1 MRDRPP
7 ARSRRR
13 RGHGRGRPP
22 GADGQPVPLFKRT
35 ASHFQPGD
43 RQRGEEYFQA
53 GRVELE
59 VDASRAR
66 ARVAGAER
74 PIYRVGIDW
83 SRVANERVLHA
94 FCDCQR
100 FADGRPCKHLWA
112 SLLALAESGPEN
124 QPPGKDRLSLR
135 RDRAASWRDLGITVE
150 EERREPRQVSAA
162 GDGRRPRRRGEPAGR
177 AGAVTG
183 IPTTWRS
190 LVAAARERVGRP
202 GEDGGPPA
210 PGAAPGAAAA
220 GAGARSPRPLRLLLN
235 ATASQSEDA
244 LVFDVAELRLIPG
257 GGAVKLQPSS
267 VTSDELEALLAPPPA
282 GANGVAGEEHAAPPG
297 VITAV
302 PPEPPRPQPR
312 GRRGP
317 VKPVS
322 RVQRFRMSPAFA
334 ERALPVLAA
343 RGTLGWWDGRVLRD
357 QSLAWD
363 AGAPWELAL
372 RIDTPSGISPRLSGI
387 LRRGRERAP
396 LSAVT
401 AVLPGDLVLLP
412 DRLAHLTLDPER
424 DPPWLELL
432 RSSGELAIPRE
443 ELDLA
448 IGALLELPVMPPLDL
463 PEDLQ
468 LVEERVTPQPRL
480 VLAPE
485 PSPAWTNP
493 PLLAELHFDYGD
505 LRVSAGD
512 PRPAVI
518 HFATHRMVRRDLDAE
533 HAALVRLLQLGLRP
547 IETAQGHGL
556 ELAPRDLPLVA
567 EPLLMEG
574 WTVEAQGISL
584 HPPSPP
590 SLRVESGIDW
600 FELKGEV
607 DFAGDRVE
615 LSTLLAAIGR
625 GDRFVQLGDGSRGLL
640 PTAWLQTYDSLSKLA
655 HGSSEEGLRFHHS
668 QALLVDAL
676 LASMPPRVDTGF
688 AELRERLSSFE
699 RIKAKKEPKG
709 FNGTLRGYQREG
721 LGWLGFLR
729 EFGLGGVLAD
739 DMGLGKT
746 VQVLALLQATRGG
759 AKKAAS
765 SARNETAKN
774 GAAKAKTPSS
784 TTAARAKS
792 ASAKTAKNAAKNGK
806 RTGNGKP
813 PVLVVAP
820 RSLVYNWID
829 EAARFTPELAVMEYG
844 GPEREGLREQLSDY
858 DLVVTTYGTLR
869 RDVAWLATVEFDT
882 VILDEAQAIKN
893 RDSQVAKASRLLQG
907 RHRLALTGT
916 PIENHLGE
924 LGSLFEFLNP
934 GFLGRMPALE
944 ALATGRQASQQE
956 LALIAAGMRPFI
968 LRRTKAQVLQDLPPK
983 TEQVL
988 ITTLREPQRELYDR
1002 LRATYQA
1009 TLLRQVE
1016 THGVAASSIQV
1027 LEALLRLRQVACHPG
1042 LVNPEWEDA
1051 GSAKLE
1057 ALFEQ
1062 MAEVIDEGHKLIVFS
1077 QFTKL
1082 LAYVQKHLDAEGVP
1096 YAYLDGSTRDRGAV
1110 VERFQTDPKTNVFL
1124 ISLKA
1129 GGVGLNLTA
1138 AGYVYLLDPWWNP
1151 AVEAQA
1157 IDRAH
1162 RIGQTQ
1168 PVFAYRLIARDTV
1181 EEKML
1186 ELQRSKKQLAEAILD
1201 GDASRPLADLTA
1213 DDLRMLLS

>member
-7 ARSRRR
+7 SRGRRR

-22 GADGQPVPLFKRT
+22 GADVQPVPLFKRT

-59 VDASRAR
+59 VDANRAR
-66 ARVAGAER
+66 ARVAGSER
-74 PIYRVGIDW
+74 PIYRVGVDW
-83 SRVANERVLHA
+83 SQVATERVLHA

-135 RDRAASWRDLGITVE
+135 RDRSGAWRDLGITVE
-150 EERREPRQVSAA
+150 DERREVRP
-162 GDGRRPRRRGEPAGR
+162 GGTDGRRVRRRGEQAGR
-177 AGAVTG
+177 AAAVAG

-190 LVAAARERVGRP
+190 LLAAARERTSRAGD
-202 GEDGGPPA
+202 DGGHATPVPQPNA
-210 PGAAPGAAAA
+210 GAANG
-220 GAGARSPRPLRLLLN
+220 GTRGPRPLRLLLN
-235 ATASQSEDA
+235 AAASQADDA
-244 LVFDVAELRLIPG
+244 LVLDVAELRLIPG
-257 GGAVKLQPSS
+257 GGGVKLQPAS
-267 VTSDELEALLAPPPA
+267 VTTEELEALLAPPAPSDPA
-282 GANGVAGEEHAAPPG
+282 GGVTPPPPAI
-297 VITAV
+297 VTAI
-302 PPEPPRPQPR
+302 PPEPPRQQPR

-317 VKPVS
+317 VKPNA
-322 RVQRFRMSPAFA
+322 RVQRFRMSPAVA
-334 ERALPVLAA
+334 ERSLPALAA
-343 RGTLGWWDGRVLRD
+343 RGALGWWDGRALRD
-357 QSLAWD
+357 QGLAWD
-363 AGAPWELAL
+363 PGPAWELAV

-387 LRRGRERAP
+387 LRRGRERIP
-396 LSAVT
+396 LSAVS

-412 DRLAHLTLDPER
+412 DRLAHLALEPDRDAAWLD
-424 DPPWLELL
+424 LL
-432 RSSGELAIPRE
+432 RNSGELAIPRE

-448 IGALLELPVMPPLDL
+448 IGALLELKATPPLDL

-468 LVEERVTPQPRL
+468 LFEERIAPQPRL

-505 LRVSAGD
+505 LRISAGD

-533 HAALVRLLQLGLRP
+533 HAALVRLLELGLRP

-567 EPLLMEG
+567 EPLLLEG
-574 WTVEAQGISL
+574 WAVEAQGISL

-607 DFAGDRVE
+607 DFGGDRVE
-615 LSTLLAAIGR
+615 LSKLLEAIGR
-625 GDRFVQLGDGSRGLL
+625 GDRFVQLGDGSKGLL
-640 PTAWLQTYDSLSKLA
+640 PAEWLQTYDSLAKLA
-655 HGSSEEGLRFHHS
+655 QGSSEEGLRFHHS

-676 LASMPPRVDTGF
+676 LATMPPRVDTGF
-688 AELRERLSSFE
+688 AELRERLASFE

-709 FNGTLRGYQREG
+709 FTGTLRGYQREG
-721 LGWLGFLR
+721 LGWLTFLR

-746 VQVLALLQATRGG
+746 VQVLALLQATRG
-759 AKKAAS
+759 
-765 SARNETAKN
+765 AR
-774 GAAKAKTPSS
+774 KT
-784 TTAARAKS
+784 R
-792 ASAKTAKNAAKNGK
+792 SAKGAKNGK
-806 RTGNGKP
+806 GGNGRA

-829 EAARFTPELAVMEYG
+829 EAARFTPELAVVEYG
-844 GPEREGLREQLSDY
+844 GPDREGLREQLSAF

-869 RDVAWLATVEFDT
+869 RDVAYLATVEFDT

-968 LRRTKAQVLQDLPPK
+968 LRRTKAQVLDDLPPK

-988 ITTLREPQRELYDR
+988 LTTLREPQRELYDR

-1016 THGVAASSIQV
+1016 TNGVAASAIQV

-1042 LVNPEWEDA
+1042 LVDPSWEQA

-1057 ALFEQ
+1057 AMFEQ
-1062 MAEVIDEGHKLIVFS
+1062 MSEVLEEGHKLLVFS

-1082 LAYVQKHLDAEGVP
+1082 LAYVKKHLDAEGVP

-1110 VERFQTDPKTNVFL
+1110 VERFQTDPEINVFL
-1124 ISLKA
+1124 VSLKA

-1186 ELQRSKKQLAEAILD
+1186 ELQRSKKQLAEAILE
-1201 GDASRPLADLTA
+1201 GEAGRPLADLTA
-1213 DDLRMLLS
+1213 DDLKMLLS

>member
-1 MRDRPP
+1 
-7 ARSRRR
+7 
-13 RGHGRGRPP
+13 
-22 GADGQPVPLFKRT
+22 VPLFKRT

-43 RQRGEEYFQA
+43 RQRGEEYFEA

-59 VDASRAR
+59 VEGTRAR
-66 ARVAGAER
+66 ARVAGMER
-74 PIYRVGIDW
+74 PVYRAGLDW
-83 SRVANERVLHA
+83 SRVPVDRVLHA
-94 FCDCQR
+94 FCECQR

-112 SLLALAESGPEN
+112 SLLALAETGPDN

-135 RDRAASWRDLGITVE
+135 RDRAASWRDLGIPVE
-150 EERREPRQVSAA
+150 EEPREARGPGGPPDARRQQ
-162 GDGRRPRRRGEPAGR
+162 RRRSDAAR
-177 AGAVTG
+177 GAAVSG

-190 LVAAARERVGRP
+190 LLAAARERAN
-202 GEDGGPPA
+202 DNGPA
-210 PGAAPGAAAA
+210 AGPGATTASAPTQA
-220 GAGARSPRPLRLLLN
+220 GLPSRSARPLRLMLN
-235 ATASQSEDA
+235 STASQADDA
-244 LVFDVAELRLIPG
+244 LVFDVAEIRLVPG

-267 VTSDELEALLAPPPA
+267 ASVEELETLLTPAPSA
-282 GANGVAGEEHAAPPG
+282 EDAA
-297 VITAV
+297 A
-302 PPEPPRPQPR
+302 EPPSAPAVVTALPAEPVRQAR

-317 VKPVS
+317 AKLPPA
-322 RVQRFRMSPAFA
+322 RVQRFRLPAGLV
-334 ERALPVLAA
+334 ERTLPDLAA
-343 RGTLGWWDGRVLRD
+343 RGILGWWDGRVLRD
-357 QSLAWD
+357 QTLVWD
-363 AGAPWELAL
+363 AGTAWELAL
-372 RIDTPSGISPRLSGI
+372 RLDTPSGISPRLSGI
-387 LRRGRERAP
+387 LRRGRERVP
-396 LSAVT
+396 LPAVT
-401 AVLPGDLVLLP
+401 AVLPGGLVLFP
-412 DRLAHLTLDPER
+412 DRLARLALSPER
-424 DPPWLELL
+424 DLPWLELL
-432 RSSGELAIPRE
+432 RNAGELAIPRE

-448 IGALLELPVMPPLDL
+448 LGSLLEMPAVPALDL

-468 LVEERVTPQPRL
+468 LVEERVAPQPRL

-493 PLLAELHFDYGD
+493 PLLAELFFDYGD

-512 PRPAVI
+512 PRPSVI
-518 HFATHRMVRRDLDAE
+518 HFATHKMVRRDLDAE
-533 HAALVRLLQLGLRP
+533 HAALVRLLELGLRP
-547 IETAQGHGL
+547 IETSQGHGL
-556 ELAPRDLPLVA
+556 ELPPRDLPLVA
-567 EPLLMEG
+567 EPLLAEG
-574 WTVEAQGISL
+574 WAVEAQGISL

-590 SLRVESGIDW
+590 ALRVESGIDW
-600 FELKGEV
+600 FELKGDV
-607 DFAGDRVE
+607 DFAGARVE
-615 LSTLLAAIGR
+615 LGALLSAIQSGQ
-625 GDRFVQLGDGSRGLL
+625 RFVELGDGSRGLL
-640 PTAWLQTYDSLSKLA
+640 PAAWLQTYDSLAKLA
-655 HGSSEEGLRFHHS
+655 HQSSEDGLRFHHS

-676 LASMPPRVDTGF
+676 LATMPPRVDTGF
-688 AELRERLSSFE
+688 AELRERLQSFQ
-699 RIKAKKEPKG
+699 RIKSKKEPKG
-709 FNGTLRGYQREG
+709 FIGTLRGYQREG
-721 LGWLGFLR
+721 LGWLTFLR

-759 AKKAAS
+759 ARK
-765 SARNETAKN
+765 KN
-774 GAAKAKTPSS
+774 G
-784 TTAARAKS
+784 RL
-792 ASAKTAKNAAKNGK
+792 
-806 RTGNGKP
+806 

-829 EAARFTPELAVMEYG
+829 EAARFTPGLSVVEYG
-844 GPEREGLREQLSDY
+844 GPDREGLREQLGDY

-869 RDVAWLATVEFDT
+869 RDVAFLATVELDT

-893 RDSQVAKASRLLQG
+893 RDSQVAKASRLLAG

-934 GFLGRMPALE
+934 GFLGRLPALE
-944 ALATGRQASQQE
+944 ALATGRAASQQE

-968 LRRTKAQVLQDLPPK
+968 LRRTKSQVLQDLPPK

-988 ITTLREPQRELYDR
+988 LTTLREPQRELYDR
-1002 LRATYQA
+1002 LRAAYQA

-1016 THGVAASSIQV
+1016 TNGVAASAIQV

-1042 LVNPEWEDA
+1042 LVDPSWEEA
-1051 GSAKLE
+1051 GSSKLE
-1057 ALFEQ
+1057 AMFEQ
-1062 MAEVIDEGHKLIVFS
+1062 MDEVLEEGHKLIVFS

-1186 ELQRSKKQLAEAILD
+1186 ELQRSKKQLAEAILE
-1201 GDASRPLADLTA
+1201 GDAGRPLADLTA
-1213 DDLRMLLS
+1213 DDLRLLLS